1 MLVTFLSQSWE
12 AWLTIIL
19 HGIAVNFTFQRWL
32 PLWLRLWKKA
42 SKKHPIPQLCK
53 RTTLL
58 YYLRISTTIHP
69 KSQTII
75 NISNIKYTIANAIY
89 TLEMQKSRKVS
100 LRLGCMNPKE
110 PKPSFWSN
118 MTDICHNVRSLWF
131 QLLPQNRCIIDLMQ
145 THHQSH
151 LTFLAISNFDRHCNE
166 ESVYMW
172 GFFMKPYGSFWMV
185 PISQLIPIVIFSI
198 FLGCSCH
205 FPF

>member
-1 MLVTFLSQSWE
+1 MRTQWKSLAPLVFKIFKNWS
-12 AWLTIIL
+12 AVRRGAHLT
-19 HGIAVNFTFQRWL
+19 RWYSHVHN
-32 PLWLRLWKKA
+32 WRKKA

-118 MTDICHNVRSLWF
+118 MIYMPQCQVIMISTSSPKLVHYWFNADTPSVSFDI
-131 QLLPQNRCIIDLMQ
+131 
-145 THHQSH
+145 
-151 LTFLAISNFDRHCNE
+151 
-166 ESVYMW
+166 
-172 GFFMKPYGSFWMV
+172 
-185 PISQLIPIVIFSI
+185 
-198 FLGCSCH
+198 SCD
-205 FPF
+205 F